1 MLRTLAKLGLCAA
14 LGLSALPVSAA
25 DNGVYLGAGVAQSKV
40 DYDKGTN
47 RFDGDDTKFKV
58 IAGVRP
64 LDWLAVEVNYIDFG
78 KIEDTVAE
86 QKLKG
91 LDAFVVGLLEVGLVD
106 FYAKAGVVRWDQDI
120 DFRNVALTDQ
130 SETGYDPAYGGGIQ
144 FHFGSISVRGE
155 YERFAIGDDTDVD
168 LISLGLTWTFL

>member
-1 MLRTLAKLGLCAA
+1 MLRTVATLVLCAA
-14 LGLSALPVSAA
+14 MGLSALPVSAA

-40 DYDKGTN
+40 DYENDAD
-47 RFDGDDTKFKV
+47 RFDGDDTKFKI

-78 KIEDTVAE
+78 KIEDSFAE
-86 QKLKG
+86 QELKG
-91 LDAFVVGLLEVGLVD
+91 IDAFLVGLLEVGLVD

-120 DFRNVALTDQ
+120 NFRSALRSDQ
-130 SETGYDPAYGGGIQ
+130 SETGYDPAYGGGLQ

>member
-1 MLRTLAKLGLCAA
+1 MLRTLAKLGLCVAM
-14 LGLSALPVSAA
+14 GLSALPVTAA
-25 DNGVYLGAGVAQSKV
+25 DNGVYLGAGVAQSRV
-40 DYDKGTN
+40 DYENDAD

-78 KIEDTVAE
+78 KIEDAVAE

-91 LDAFVVGLLEVGLVD
+91 FDAFLVGLFEVGLVD
-106 FYAKAGVVRWDQDI
+106 LYAKAGVVRWDQDI
-120 DFRNVALTDQ
+120 DFRNIALTDQ
-130 SETGYDPAYGGGIQ
+130 SETGYDPAYGAGLQ